1 MNVLLT
7 IPDQL
12 ASRLMAAK
20 PDLER
25 QALEAWMLEN
35 YRAGRLTIDELGE
48 ALGLE
53 TLNEVD
59 GFLKAHGVW
68 EDYSI
73 ADLRRDRRTL
83 DELGL

>member
-48 ALGLE
+48 ALSLE

>member
-25 QALEAWMLEN
+25 QALEAWMLET